1 MILLTAIESLREEEK
16 EAGEQE
22 DKGSRPGNATLD
34 VASVETA
41 KAWSDQSERKASYQ
55 WISGLKMLGE
65 LILYTKKR
73 MVGATTCD
81 VIEMTKYCFRKEGS
95 TSSCSSHWDSLCCG
109 RFISL
114 LFVKKLLQCTDDVAV
129 GNG

>member
-22 DKGSRPGNATLD
+22 DKGSRPGNATPD
-34 VASVETA
+34 VTSVETA

-65 LILYTKKR
+65 LILYTKK
-73 MVGATTCD
+73 
-81 VIEMTKYCFRKEGS
+81 K
-95 TSSCSSHWDSLCCG
+95 
-109 RFISL
+109 
-114 LFVKKLLQCTDDVAV
+114 
-129 GNG
+129 NGWCYNM

>member
-16 EAGEQE
+16 EAREQE
-22 DKGSRPGNATLD
+22 DKGSRPGNATLE
-34 VASVETA
+34 VTSVETA
-41 KAWSDQSERKASYQ
+41 KAWSDQSERKVSYQ

-81 VIEMTKYCFRKEGS
+81 AISEKKVLPAAVLLIGIVYVVVAL
-95 TSSCSSHWDSLCCG
+95 SLY
-109 RFISL
+109 FS
-114 LFVKKLLQCTDDVAV
+114 
-129 GNG
+129 